1 MALSPL
7 PQNRRAGYN
16 IAVLNT
22 VGDSPIIKRI
32 KALAK
37 RAMTRSADTT
47 SLPQNILAKPRII
60 SRDKHNI
67 SRKDISEPAL
77 KVLYRLH
84 NAGYDAYL
92 VGGCVRDLLL
102 GLHPK
107 DFDVATNATPEQVRK
122 LFRNCRLVGRRF
134 RLAHVVFGREI
145 IEVATFRGHHD
156 SHDDES
162 TADKVAKQDAEG
174 MLVRDNVYGSI
185 DEDAQRRDF
194 TVNALYYNIAD
205 FSIVDFAD
213 GVRDCEAGVIRMIGD
228 AETRY
233 REDPVR
239 MLRAIRFATKLNMR
253 LDDSVAKP
261 IRELAPLLQNIPPAR
276 LFEEVLKLFAAGKG
290 LANFEMLADY
300 QLFQQLFPLLKVYLK
315 APDEAPYQMLRQ
327 TFLDTDSRVRNDQRI
342 TPAYLFAA
350 LLWWPLQARMEQLS
364 GESGLPPV
372 DALNI
377 AAADVIGRQVQ
388 TIAIPKR
395 FSIPAREIWQLQQ
408 RMERAKGKRV
418 TSLLTHP
425 KFRAAYDFLLLRAK
439 TATPLEQKV
448 LQQRAQFWTQL
459 QATTDISELPVQPDN
474 GDKPSKRRGRRGGRR
489 RRSSKPKSGGKST

>member
-1 MALSPL
+1 MALTLL
-7 PQNRRAGYN
+7 PQSRRAGYN

-22 VGDSPIIKRI
+22 VGVPPIIKRI

-37 RAMTRSADTT
+37 RAMKRSVDNAN
-47 SLPQNILAKPRII
+47 LPQNILAKPRII

-107 DFDVATNATPEQVRK
+107 DFDVATNATPEQIRK

-156 SHDDES
+156 SHDDAS
-162 TADKVAKQDAEG
+162 TADKVAQQDAEG

-213 GVRDCEAGVIRMIGD
+213 GVRDCEAGVLRMIGD

-253 LDDSVAKP
+253 LDDSVARP
-261 IRELAPLLQNIPPAR
+261 IRELAPLLQNIPAAR
-276 LFEEVLKLFAAGKG
+276 LFEEVLKLFTAGKA

-327 TFLDTDSRVRNDQRI
+327 TFIDTDSRIRNDQRI

-364 GESGLPPV
+364 VESGLPPV

-418 TSLLTHP
+418 MSLLTHP

-448 LQQRAQFWTQL
+448 LQQRALFWTQ
-459 QATTDISELPVQPDN
+459 QQESTELSGAASAPIN
-474 GDKPSKRRGRRGGRR
+474 HDKPAKRRGRRGGRR
-489 RRSSKPKSGGKST
+489 RRANKPADGGKSS

>member
-1 MALSPL
+1 MAE
-7 PQNRRAGYN
+7 RA
-16 IAVLNT
+16 L
-22 VGDSPIIKRI
+22 KR
-32 KALAK
+32 
-37 RAMTRSADTT
+37 TADT
-47 SLPQNILAKPRII
+47 SNLPQNILAKPRII
-60 SRDKHNI
+60 PRDQHPI
-67 SRKDISEPAL
+67 SRKDISEAAL

-84 NAGYDAYL
+84 NSGYQAYL

-107 DFDVATNATPEQVRK
+107 DFDVSTNATPEQVRK

-156 SHDDES
+156 TSDDES
-162 TADKVAKQDAEG
+162 TDKVGKQDAEG

-185 DEDAQRRDF
+185 EEDAQRRDF
-194 TVNALYYNIAD
+194 TANALYYNIAD
-205 FSIVDFAD
+205 FSIIDFAD
-213 GVRDCEAGVIRMIGD
+213 GVKDIEAGLLRMIGD
-228 AETRY
+228 PATRY

-239 MLRAIRFATKLNMR
+239 MLRAVRFATKLNMR
-253 LDDSVAKP
+253 LDSSVATP
-261 IRELAPLLQNIPPAR
+261 IIEHAPLLQNIPAAR
-276 LFEEVLKLFAAGKG
+276 LFEEVLKLFTAGKA
-290 LANFEMLADY
+290 LANFEMMVEY
-300 QLFQQLFPLLKVYLK
+300 HLFQQLFPLLKNYLK
-315 APDEAPYQMLRQ
+315 APNEAPYQLIRQ
-327 TFLDTDSRVRNDQRI
+327 TFLDTDTRIRNDQHI

-364 GESGLPPV
+364 VESGLPPV

-395 FSIPAREIWQLQQ
+395 FSLPAREIWQLQQ

-418 TSLLTHP
+418 HSLLSHP

-439 TATPLEQKV
+439 TAAPIEQKV
-448 LQQRAQFWTQL
+448 LEQRAHFWTKL
-459 QATTDISELPVQPDN
+459 QENSDVTPAPVHSPD
-474 GDKPSKRRGRRGGRR
+474 GKPAAKRRGRRGGRR
-489 RRSSKPKSGGKST
+489 RRTKPPKQAD

>member
-1 MALSPL
+1 MP
-7 PQNRRAGYN
+7 
-16 IAVLNT
+16 
-22 VGDSPIIKRI
+22 
-32 KALAK
+32 
-37 RAMTRSADTT
+37 
-47 SLPQNILAKPRII
+47 
-60 SRDKHNI
+60 RDKHPI

-84 NAGYDAYL
+84 NSGYQAYL
-92 VGGCVRDLLL
+92 VGGCVRDLIL

-107 DFDVATNATPEQVRK
+107 DFDIATNATPEQVRK

-156 SHDDES
+156 SAEDER
-162 TADKVAKQDAEG
+162 TDKVAKQDDEG
-174 MLVRDNVYGSI
+174 MLLRDNVYGTI

-205 FSIVDFAD
+205 FSIIDFAD
-213 GVRDCEAGVIRMIGD
+213 GMKDIEAGVLRMIGD
-228 AETRY
+228 APTRY

-239 MLRAIRFATKLNMR
+239 MLRAVRFATKLNMR
-253 LDDSVAKP
+253 LDDTVAKP
-261 IRELAPLLQNIPPAR
+261 IHELAPLLQNIPPAR
-276 LFEEVLKLFAAGKG
+276 LFEEVLKLFTAGKG
-290 LANFEMLADY
+290 LANFEMLVDY
-300 QLFQQLFPLLKVYLK
+300 HLFQQMFPLLKSYLA
-315 APDEAPYQMLRQ
+315 APTEAPYQMLRQ
-327 TFLDTDSRVRNDQRI
+327 TFLDTDTRVRNDQRI

-364 GESGLPPV
+364 VESGLPPV

-408 RMERAKGKRV
+408 RMERAKGKRIN
-418 TSLLTHP
+418 SLLMHP

-439 TATPLEQKV
+439 TATPLEQKP
-448 LQQRAQFWTQL
+448 LEQRAQFWTKIQEN
-459 QATTDISELPVQPDN
+459 TNISPSTVAADE
-474 GDKPSKRRGRRGGRR
+474 GKPNKKRGRRGGRR
-489 RRSSKPKSGGKST
+489 RRTKPTKKTD

>member
-1 MALSPL
+1 M
-7 PQNRRAGYN
+7 
-16 IAVLNT
+16 
-22 VGDSPIIKRI
+22 
-32 KALAK
+32 AK
-37 RAMTRSADTT
+37 RAIKRTPNAKN
-47 SLPQNILAKPRII
+47 LPQNILAKPRII
-60 SRDKHNI
+60 PRDQHNI

-84 NAGYDAYL
+84 NAGYEAYL

-107 DFDVATNATPEQVRK
+107 DFDVTTNATPEQVRK

-145 IEVATFRGHHD
+145 IEVATFRGHHE
-156 SHDDES
+156 SHDDED
-162 TADKVAKQDAEG
+162 TADKVAKQNAEG
-174 MLVRDNVYGSI
+174 MLVRDNVYGTI

-213 GVRDCEAGVIRMIGD
+213 GVRDCEAGVLRMIGD

-239 MLRAIRFATKLNMR
+239 MLRAVRFATKLNMR
-253 LDDSVAKP
+253 LDDSVSKP

-276 LFEEVLKLFAAGKG
+276 LFEEVLKLFTAGKG

-300 QLFQQLFPLLKVYLK
+300 HLFQQLFPLLKVYLK
-315 APDEAPYQMLRQ
+315 SPTEAPYQLIHQ
-327 TFLDTDSRVRNDQRI
+327 TFADTDARVRNDQRI

-364 GESGLPPV
+364 VESGLPPV

-418 TSLLTHP
+418 QSLLTHP

-448 LQQRAQFWTQL
+448 LQQRADFWTKL
-459 QATTDISELPVQPDN
+459 QQTTDMSSLPAHVA
-474 GDKPSKRRGRRGGRR
+474 DKEHAPKRRGRRGGKR
-489 RRSSKPKSGGKST
+489 RRSNKPKPGGNTN

>member
-1 MALSPL
+1 M
-7 PQNRRAGYN
+7 
-16 IAVLNT
+16 
-22 VGDSPIIKRI
+22 
-32 KALAK
+32 KALAQRALK
-37 RAMTRSADTT
+37 RPADNAN
-47 SLPQNILAKPRII
+47 LPQNILAKPKII
-60 SRDKHNI
+60 PRDKHPI

-84 NAGYDAYL
+84 NSGYQAFL
-92 VGGCVRDLLL
+92 VGGCVRDLIL

-107 DFDVATNATPEQVRK
+107 DFDIATNATPEQVRK

-156 SHDDES
+156 SAEDER
-162 TADKVAKQDAEG
+162 TDKVAKQDDEG
-174 MLVRDNVYGSI
+174 MLLRDNVYGTI

-205 FSIVDFAD
+205 FSIIDFAD
-213 GVRDCEAGVIRMIGD
+213 GMKDIEAGVLRMIGD
-228 AETRY
+228 APTRY

-239 MLRAIRFATKLNMR
+239 MLRAVRFATKLNMR
-253 LDDSVAKP
+253 LDDTVAKP
-261 IRELAPLLQNIPPAR
+261 IHELAPLLQNIPPAR
-276 LFEEVLKLFAAGKG
+276 LFEEVLKLFTAGKG
-290 LANFEMLADY
+290 LANFEMLVDY
-300 QLFQQLFPLLKVYLK
+300 HLFQQMFPLLKSYLA
-315 APDEAPYQMLRQ
+315 APTEAPYQMLHQ
-327 TFLDTDSRVRNDQRI
+327 TFSDTDARVRNEQRI

-364 GESGLPPV
+364 VESGLPPV

-395 FSIPAREIWQLQQ
+395 FTIPAREIWQLQQ
-408 RMERAKGKRV
+408 RMERAKGKRIN
-418 TSLLTHP
+418 SLLTHP

-439 TATPLEQKV
+439 TATPLEQKP
-448 LQQRAQFWTQL
+448 LEQRAQFWTKIQENTNIGPS
-459 QATTDISELPVQPDN
+459 AVVADD
-474 GDKPSKRRGRRGGRR
+474 GKPNKKRGRRGGRR
-489 RRSSKPKSGGKST
+489 RRTKSTKKTD

>member
-1 MALSPL
+1 M
-7 PQNRRAGYN
+7 
-16 IAVLNT
+16 
-22 VGDSPIIKRI
+22 
-32 KALAK
+32 AK
-37 RAMTRSADTT
+37 RAFKS
-47 SLPQNILAKPRII
+47 SEKPSNLPLNILAQPRILT
-60 SRDKHNI
+60 RDQHSV
-67 SRKDISEPAL
+67 SRKDISEAAL

-84 NAGYDAYL
+84 NAGFQAYL

-107 DFDVATNATPEQVRK
+107 DFDVTTNATPEQVRK

-156 SHDDES
+156 SDATDDNN
-162 TADKVAKQDAEG
+162 KVGKQDAEG
-174 MLVRDNVYGSI
+174 MLLRDNVYGTI
-185 DEDAQRRDF
+185 EEDAQRRDF
-194 TVNALYYNIAD
+194 TINALYYNIAD

-213 GVRDCEAGVIRMIGD
+213 GVKDIESGLIRMIG
-228 AETRY
+228 EPTQRY

-239 MLRAIRFATKLNMR
+239 MLRAVRFATKLNMR
-253 LDDSVAKP
+253 LDESVAAP
-261 IRELAPLLQNIPPAR
+261 IKELAPLLQNIPPAR
-276 LFEEVLKLFAAGKG
+276 LFEEVLKLFTAGKA
-290 LANFEMLADY
+290 LANFEMLVDY
-300 QLFQQLFPLLKVYLK
+300 HLFQPLFPLLKVYL
-315 APDEAPYQMLRQ
+315 ARPDEAPYQMLRQ
-327 TFLDTDSRVRNDQRI
+327 TFQDTDTRIRNEQSI

-350 LLWWPLQARMEQLS
+350 LLWWPLQARMEQLNV
-364 GESGLPPV
+364 ESGLPPT

-395 FSIPAREIWQLQQ
+395 FTIPAREIGQLQQ

-418 TSLLTHP
+418 QSLLSHP

-448 LQQRAQFWTQL
+448 LQQRAQFWTKL
-459 QATTDISELPVQPDN
+459 QADVPPQTANSQRADERPA
-474 GDKPSKRRGRRGGRR
+474 KRRGRRGGRR
-489 RRSSKPKSGGKST
+489 RRAKPAQQSND

>member
-1 MALSPL
+1 M
-7 PQNRRAGYN
+7 
-16 IAVLNT
+16 
-22 VGDSPIIKRI
+22 
-32 KALAK
+32 KALAQ
-37 RAMTRSADTT
+37 RALKRSADNAN
-47 SLPQNILAKPRII
+47 LPQNILAKPKII
-60 SRDKHNI
+60 SRDKHPI

-84 NAGYDAYL
+84 NSGYQAYL
-92 VGGCVRDLLL
+92 VGGCVRDLIL

-107 DFDVATNATPEQVRK
+107 DFDIATNATPEQVRK

-156 SHDDES
+156 NTDDG
-162 TADKVAKQDAEG
+162 TDNDVDNKRADKISKQDDEG
-174 MLVRDNVYGSI
+174 MLLRDNVYGTI
-185 DEDAQRRDF
+185 EEDAQRRDF

-213 GVRDCEAGVIRMIGD
+213 GMKDIEAGVLRMIGD
-228 AETRY
+228 APTRY

-253 LDDSVAKP
+253 LDDTVAKP

-276 LFEEVLKLFAAGKG
+276 LFEEVLKLFTAGKG
-290 LANFEMLADY
+290 LANFEMLVDY
-300 QLFQQLFPLLKVYLK
+300 HLFQQLFPLLKSYLT
-315 APDEAPYQMLRQ
+315 APTEAPYQMLRQ
-327 TFLDTDSRVRNDQRI
+327 TFLDTDTRVRNEQRI

-364 GESGLPPV
+364 VEGGLPPV

-408 RMERAKGKRV
+408 RMERAKGKRIN
-418 TSLLTHP
+418 SLLTHP

-439 TATPLEQKV
+439 TATPLEQKP
-448 LQQRAQFWTQL
+448 LQQRAQFWTKL
-459 QATTDISELPVQPDN
+459 QENTEFSPAPAAADESR
-474 GDKPSKRRGRRGGRR
+474 PSKKRGRRGGRR
-489 RRSSKPKSGGKST
+489 RRAKTNKRAE